1 MTPSRSEQQRERLV
15 VSGGAVIATV
25 ALLVV
30 YGMLP
35 LWRHFQTRELQ
46 IAAARERAGLY
57 AGYTA
62 GTRDLERAA
71 DADERWLAAS
81 PRRALHTTEA
91 PLAASALQT
100 LLQDA
105 AEGAGMAV
113 TRVEVEPESDSTS
126 AVRGTLTA
134 VGDIH
139 GLAALLRT
147 LETGA
152 RLVQVERFAVQQ
164 NSALRGA
171 PDVLQLSLSVRAPV
185 ILDGRTR

>member
-1 MTPSRSEQQRERLV
+1 MSASRSEQQRERLV
-15 VSGGAVIATV
+15 VRGGALIATA

-30 YGMLP
+30 YGLLP
-35 LWRHFQTRELQ
+35 LWRHFQSRELQ
-46 IAAARERAGLY
+46 ISATRERAGLF
-57 AGYTA
+57 AGYIARTS
-62 GTRDLERAA
+62 DLERTA

-81 PRRALHTTEA
+81 PRRALHA
-91 PLAASALQT
+91 SDASLAASALQT

-113 TRVEVEPESDSTS
+113 SRVEVEPESDSTE

-147 LETGA
+147 LESGA
-152 RLVQVERFAVQQ
+152 RLVQVERFTVQQ

-171 PDVLQLSLSVRAPV
+171 PDVLQLSLSVRAAV
-185 ILDGRTR
+185 IRDERPR

>member
-1 MTPSRSEQQRERLV
+1 MSASRSEQQRERLV
-15 VSGGAVIATV
+15 VSGGALIATA

-30 YGMLP
+30 YGLLP

-46 IAAARERAGLY
+46 ISATRERAGLF
-57 AGYTA
+57 AGYIARTS
-62 GTRDLERAA
+62 DLERAA

-81 PRRALHTTEA
+81 PRRALHA
-91 PLAASALQT
+91 SDASLAASALQA

-113 TRVEVEPESDSTS
+113 SRVEVEPESDSTE

-147 LETGA
+147 LESGA
-152 RLVQVERFAVQQ
+152 RLVQVERFTVQQ

-171 PDVLQLSLSVRAPV
+171 PDVLQLSLSVRAAV
-185 ILDGRTR
+185 IRDERAR